1 MVLATS
7 DTGPAEFSVPAG
19 WSTAFFFFFF
29 FWNEKVKSVQG
40 AEEAQRVFSASV
52 LLQPSS
58 LPLEAG
64 QEGSASTQVKNQGS
78 E

>member
-19 WSTAFFFFFF
+19 WSTAFFFF

-64 QEGSASTQVKNQGS
+64 QEGSAGAQVKNQGS